1 MNNDVLDILRNVG
14 AKDFRAIETA
24 VKTVK
29 KEKYKARK
37 EPADLQIKSVKTNL

>member
-24 VKTVK
+24 IKTVK
-29 KEKYKARK
+29 KREIQR
-37 EPADLQIKSVKTNL
+37 S